1 MLTSVRREQF
11 IEKTVM
17 AYVQTTIMGDRYD
30 GMYL

>member
-1 MLTSVRREQF
+1 MLTYVRCEEL

-17 AYVQTTIMGDRYD
+17 AYVRTTIMGDRYD